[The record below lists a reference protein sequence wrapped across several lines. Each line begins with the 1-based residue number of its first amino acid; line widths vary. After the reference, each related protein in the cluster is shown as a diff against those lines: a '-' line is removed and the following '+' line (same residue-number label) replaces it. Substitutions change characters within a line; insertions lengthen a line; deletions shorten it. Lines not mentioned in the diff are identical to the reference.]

1 MHAYQCAATRVGRNG
16 ISARPF
22 FSTEKQPGGPET
34 RSTSVH
40 FRVQALEQ
48 PEMILVCTC
57 PNLKYTTQAKREAVP
72 TDRLE
77 FLAVMKLDAG

>member
-22 FSTEKQPGGPET
+22 FSTEKQPE
-34 RSTSVH
+34 STSVH
-40 FRVQALEQ
+40 FRVQALRLEQ
-48 PEMILVCTC
+48 PEMTLVCTC

>member
-22 FSTEKQPGGPET
+22 FSTEKQPE
-34 RSTSVH
+34 STSVH

-72 TDRLE
+72 IDRLE